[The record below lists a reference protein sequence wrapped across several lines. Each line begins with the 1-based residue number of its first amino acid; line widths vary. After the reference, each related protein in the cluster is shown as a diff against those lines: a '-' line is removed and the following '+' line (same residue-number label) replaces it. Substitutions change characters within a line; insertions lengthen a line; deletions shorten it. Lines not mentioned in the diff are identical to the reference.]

1 MAYSN
6 EKGLIM
12 RTNAQTK
19 LTNTVTGAVIVL
31 SDSLYPEGEH
41 DWSAIVSNTKYAL
54 DGTMI
59 VEQSE
64 RKAGRP
70 YTMQAPSG
78 HGVLS
83 RATVNALKAE
93 RDKLG
98 ATFWLDYLADGQVK
112 RVKVIFDTTA
122 EAINATPIKG
132 STSPQL
138 TDYYNVK
145 LSFLEIPS
153 V

>member
-1 MAYSN
+1 
-6 EKGLIM
+6 M

-19 LTNTVTGAVIVL
+19 LTNTATGAVIVL

-41 DWSAIVSNTKYAL
+41 DWSAIVSSTKYAL

-59 VEQSE
+59 VEQSV
-64 RKAGRP
+64 RQAGRP
-70 YTMQAPSG
+70 YVMQAPDG

-112 RVKVIFDTTA
+112 RVKVMFDTTA

-145 LSFLEIPS
+145 LSFLEIPNT
-153 V
+153 

>member
-1 MAYSN
+1 
-6 EKGLIM
+6 M

-19 LTNTVTGAVIVL
+19 LTNTVTNAVIVL
-31 SDSLYPEGEH
+31 SDSLYPDAEH
-41 DWSAIVSNTKYAL
+41 GWSAIVTNIKYAL

-59 VEQSE
+59 AEQSE
-64 RKAGRP
+64 RQAGRP
-70 YTMQAPSG
+70 YMMQAPDG

-98 ATFWLDYLADGQVK
+98 ATFWLDYLADGAVK
-112 RVKVIFDTTA
+112 RAKVMFDTTQ
-122 EAINATPIKG
+122 EAINAIPIKG

-138 TDYYNVK
+138 TDYYNVSLK
-145 LSFLEIPS
+145 FLEIPS

>member
-1 MAYSN
+1 
-6 EKGLIM
+6 
-12 RTNAQTK
+12 
-19 LTNTVTGAVIVL
+19 
-31 SDSLYPEGEH
+31 
-41 DWSAIVSNTKYAL
+41 
-54 DGTMI
+54 
-59 VEQSE
+59 
-64 RKAGRP
+64 
-70 YTMQAPSG
+70 MQAPDG

-83 RATVNALKAE
+83 RATVNALKSE

-132 STSPQL
+132 STSPKL
-138 TDYYNVK
+138 TDYYNVT

-153 V
+153 T

>member
-1 MAYSN
+1 
-6 EKGLIM
+6 M
-12 RTNAQTK
+12 RANTQTK
-19 LTNTVTGAVIVL
+19 LTNTATNEVIVL

-59 VEQSE
+59 VEQSV
-64 RKAGRP
+64 RQAGRP
-70 YTMQAPSG
+70 YVMQAPDG

-83 RATVNALKAE
+83 RETVNALKSE

-98 ATFWLDYLADGQVK
+98 ATFWLDYLADGAVK

-122 EAINATPIKG
+122 EAIEARPIKG
-132 STSPQL
+132 STSPKL
-138 TDYYNVK
+138 TDYYNVT
-145 LSFLEIPS
+145 LRFLEIPNT
-153 V
+153 

>member
-1 MAYSN
+1 
-6 EKGLIM
+6 M

-19 LTNTVTGAVIVL
+19 LTNTATGAVIVL

-64 RKAGRP
+64 RKAGKP
-70 YTMQAPSG
+70 YTMQAPDG

-83 RATVNALKAE
+83 RATVNALKSE

-98 ATFWLDYLADGQVK
+98 ATFWLDYLADGSVK

-122 EAINATPIKG
+122 EAIEAKPIKG

-138 TDYYNVK
+138 TDYYNVTLK
-145 LSFLEIPS
+145 FLEIPS

>member
-1 MAYSN
+1 
-6 EKGLIM
+6 M

-19 LTNTVTGAVIVL
+19 LTNTVTNAVIVL

-41 DWSAIVSNTKYAL
+41 DWSPVVSSTKYAL

-59 VEQSE
+59 VEQSV
-64 RKAGRP
+64 RQAGKP
-70 YTMQAPSG
+70 YVMQAPDG

-98 ATFWLDYLADGQVK
+98 SNFWLDYLADGAVK
-112 RVKVIFDTTA
+112 RVKVMFDTTG

-132 STSPQL
+132 STSPKL
-138 TDYYNVK
+138 TDYYNVT
-145 LSFLEIPS
+145 LRFLEIPS

>member
-1 MAYSN
+1 
-6 EKGLIM
+6 M

-19 LTNTVTGAVIVL
+19 LTNTATGAVIVL
-31 SDSLYPEGEH
+31 SDSLYPDAEH
-41 DWSAIVSNTKYAL
+41 DWSAVVSNTKYAL

-59 VEQSE
+59 VEQSV
-64 RKAGRP
+64 RQAGRP
-70 YTMQAPSG
+70 YVMQAPDG

-98 ATFWLDYLADGQVK
+98 ATFWLDYLADGAVK
-112 RVKVIFDTTA
+112 RVKVMFDTTQ
-122 EAINATPIKG
+122 EAISATPIKG

-138 TDYYNVK
+138 TDYYNVA
-145 LSFLEIPS
+145 LRFLEIPS

>member
-1 MAYSN
+1 
-6 EKGLIM
+6 M

-19 LTNTVTGAVIVL
+19 LTNTATNEVIAL

-41 DWSAIVSNTKYAL
+41 DWSAIVSSTKYAL

-70 YTMQAPSG
+70 YTMQAPDG

-98 ATFWLDYLADGQVK
+98 ATFWLDYLADGAVK
-112 RVKVIFDTTA
+112 RVRVIFDTA
-122 EAINATPIKG
+122 QEAIEATPIKG
-132 STSPQL
+132 STSPKL
-138 TDYYNVK
+138 TDYYNVT
-145 LSFLEIPS
+145 LRFLEIPS

>member
-1 MAYSN
+1 
-6 EKGLIM
+6 M

-19 LTNTVTGAVIVL
+19 LTNTATGEIIVL

-41 DWSAIVSNTKYAL
+41 DWSAIASSTKYAL

-70 YTMQAPSG
+70 YVMQAPDG

-98 ATFWLDYLADGQVK
+98 ATFWLDYLADGAVK

-122 EAINATPIKG
+122 EAIEARPIKG

-138 TDYYNVK
+138 TDYYNVT
-145 LSFLEIPS
+145 LRFLEIPS

>member
-1 MAYSN
+1 
-6 EKGLIM
+6 M

-19 LTNTVTGAVIVL
+19 LTNIVTGNVIIL
-31 SDSLYPEGEH
+31 SDSLYPDAEH
-41 DWSAIVSNTKYAL
+41 DWSSVVSSTKYAL

-59 VEQSE
+59 VEQSV
-64 RKAGRP
+64 RQAGRP
-70 YTMQAPSG
+70 YVMQAPDG

-83 RATVNALKAE
+83 RATVNALKSE
-93 RDKLG
+93 SDKLG

-112 RVKVIFDTTA
+112 RVKVMFDTTQ

-132 STSPQL
+132 STSPKL
-138 TDYYNVK
+138 TDYYNVTLK
-145 LSFLEIPS
+145 FLEIPS

>member
-1 MAYSN
+1 
-6 EKGLIM
+6 M
-12 RTNAQTK
+12 RTNVQTK
-19 LTNTVTGAVIVL
+19 LTNTATGAVITL

-64 RKAGRP
+64 RKAGKP
-70 YTMQAPSG
+70 YVMQAPDG

-83 RATVNALKAE
+83 RATVNTLKSE

-98 ATFWLDYLADGQVK
+98 ATFWLDYLADGQTK

-122 EAINATPIKG
+122 EAIEARPVKG
-132 STSPQL
+132 STSPEL
-138 TDYYNVK
+138 TDYYNVTLK
-145 LSFLEIPS
+145 FLEIPS

>member
-1 MAYSN
+1 
-6 EKGLIM
+6 M
-12 RTNAQTK
+12 RTNSQTK
-19 LTNTVTGAVIVL
+19 LTNIVTGNVIIL
-31 SDSLYPEGEH
+31 SDSLYPDAEH
-41 DWSAIVSNTKYAL
+41 DWSAVVSSTKYAL

-59 VEQSE
+59 VEQSV
-64 RKAGRP
+64 RQAGRP
-70 YTMQAPSG
+70 YVIQAPDG

-83 RATVNALKAE
+83 RATINALKTE

-98 ATFWLDYLADGQVK
+98 ATFWLDYLADGVVK

-132 STSPQL
+132 STSPKL